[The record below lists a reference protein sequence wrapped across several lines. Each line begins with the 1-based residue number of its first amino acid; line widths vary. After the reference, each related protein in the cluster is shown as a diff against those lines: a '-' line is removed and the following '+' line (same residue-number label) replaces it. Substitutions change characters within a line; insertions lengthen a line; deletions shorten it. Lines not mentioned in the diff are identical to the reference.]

1 MEVLII
7 IFSAIGGT
15 GALGCVIA
23 AVAAYLKSKA
33 NQECLEELTE
43 LWRESQDE
51 NATLRAQLTAKYSTC
66 CLEIQEENTALHAEA
81 VAKDLEI
88 ARLDRRVAAI
98 AVGKREL
105 CGCSVFGHGHQPT

>member
-1 MEVLII
+1 MEVLTAVL
-7 IFSAIGGT
+7 SALGGA
-15 GALGCVIA
+15 GALGCLVA
-23 AVAAYLKSKA
+23 AVAAYFKAKA

-51 NATLRAQLTAKYSTC
+51 NAILRAQLTAKHLTC
-66 CLEIQEENTALHAEA
+66 CLEIQEENAALHAEA
-81 VAKDLEI
+81 VAKDAEIVRLE
-88 ARLDRRVAAI
+88 RRIAAI